1 MKKVLIDFDN
11 TFFTPNRDID
21 DGLALMYLL
30 GSPEVDIV
38 GITSTFG
45 NSTIEEVDQSTRR
58 LINKFGLQSIPYA
71 KGASETADYL
81 TPASQLLV
89 ELANEYK
96 DELIIIAVGS
106 MTNLQGA
113 YLRDS
118 HFFKKVRQLVL
129 MGGITQPLIFDKQ
142 EMREMNFSIDPQAT
156 FTVLTKGKNVSIL
169 TANNC
174 LDLLFTQSEYE
185 QAFDN
190 QQSPIANFIQSYAE
204 PWFVDNEDEYG
215 IKGFYNWDSLA
226 AVYLVEPELFEDQ
239 WRNFN
244 VSINSLSMGSLIA
257 EDFDP
262 SPYSSSRPFKKVL
275 INTPIVKKGDQIRK
289 SLFQRWLNV
298 KLED

>member
-1 MKKVLIDFDN
+1 MKVLIDFDN

-30 GSPEVDIV
+30 GSPEVAIV

-45 NSTIEEVDQSTRR
+45 NSTIEQVDQSTRQ
-58 LINKFGLQSIPYA
+58 LISKLGLHSIPYA

-89 ELANEYK
+89 DLANKYK

-118 HFFKKVRQLVL
+118 NFFKKVKQLVL

-142 EMREMNFSIDPQAT
+142 EMREMNFSIDPQAA
-156 FTVLTKGKNVSIL
+156 FTVLTKGRNVSIL
-169 TANNC
+169 TANHC
-174 LDLLFTQSEYE
+174 LDLLFTRSEYE
-185 QAFDN
+185 EAFSN
-190 QQSPIANFIQSYAE
+190 QQSAIAHLIQNYAE

-226 AVYLVEPELFEDQ
+226 AVYLVNPELFEDQ
-239 WRNFN
+239 WTSFN
-244 VSINSLSMGSLIA
+244 VSVNSLSMGSLIA
-257 EDFDP
+257 EDFDF
-262 SPYSSSRPFKKVL
+262 SPYSSSRPLKKAL
-275 INTPIVKKGDQIRK
+275 INTPVVKKADQIRK
-289 SLFQRWLNV
+289 NLFQRWLNV